1 MREQSH
7 LIRLLA
13 HPFILM
19 MMMLLLFPTL
29 VEGQEK
35 DIELRFVSNT
45 GVDCNSSVICYELQ
59 MKAEGNDTFEF
70 GSANVRIFFDSSKL
84 IFQSMSCQLQGLYNC
99 SPNATVSSVTSDSMW
114 GMGAAQYLQ
123 YNISGFFVPGLG
135 DIITDTYHTFAEICF
150 TPTVLP
156 QNGEDFY
163 GSIVW
168 DRLQDAPVGWQ
179 SQGIIFLE
187 QDPNGN
193 NSFTMNEIPQHLNWK
208 YITSNTGEHLDSL
221 SVPWPCG
228 EESCLKEVDLIDDVG
243 EGSFRDAVGCAT
255 QGDTIRFAPELAGQ
269 TIFLDSERILVDKN
283 LVIINEFLPRVNIQ
297 SNTIGAI
304 EIAPGANVKIQ
315 NLNIISG
322 IDGIPAAIL
331 NHGELTLQN
340 AMINRNSNLPVNF
353 DQLILNNGQLELMGN
368 IEIKE

>member
-1 MREQSH
+1 
-7 LIRLLA
+7 
-13 HPFILM
+13 
-19 MMMLLLFPTL
+19 MLLFVPTF
-29 VEGQEK
+29 VQGQEK
-35 DIELRFVSNT
+35 DIELRFLSNS

-59 MKAEGNDTFEF
+59 MKAAFNDTFEF
-70 GSANVRIFFDSSKL
+70 GAANVRMFFDSSKL
-84 IFQSMSCQLQGLYNC
+84 MFQSMSCQLQGLYTC
-99 SPNATVSSVTSDSMW
+99 SPNATVSSVTADSMW

-135 DIITDTYHTFAEICF
+135 DTITDTYHTFAEVCF
-150 TPTVLP
+150 TPTVIP
-156 QNGEDFY
+156 QNGENLC

-168 DRLQDAPVGWQ
+168 DRLEDAPTGWQ

-193 NSFTMNEIPQHLNWK
+193 SLLTMNEMPHHLNWQ
-208 YITSNTGEHLDSL
+208 YITPTTGEK
-221 SVPWPCG
+221 VEIECVEWPCG
-228 EESCLKEVDLIDDVG
+228 EVPCVMEVDLIDDIG
-243 EGSFRDAVGCAT
+243 EGSFRNAVGCAT
-255 QGDTIRFAPELAGQ
+255 QGDTIRFAPEMAGQ
-269 TIFLDSERILVDKN
+269 TIFLDSERIMVDKN
-283 LVIINEFLPRVNIQ
+283 LVILNEFLPRVNIQ

-331 NHGELTLQN
+331 NHGDLTLQN
-340 AMINRNSNLPVNF
+340 AMINRNPNLPMNF

-368 IEIKE
+368 IVIVK